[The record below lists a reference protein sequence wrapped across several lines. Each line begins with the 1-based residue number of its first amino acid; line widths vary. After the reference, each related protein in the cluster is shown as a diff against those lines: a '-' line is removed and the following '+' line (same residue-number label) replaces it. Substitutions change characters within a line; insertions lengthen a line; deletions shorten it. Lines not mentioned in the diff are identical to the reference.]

1 MANTLVDLITQ
12 FRIQFFD
19 KFPYVSSYVYSLNP
33 VRTNKVD
40 TMAVDRT
47 GNMYWNPDWCE
58 KLTLDEGAYV
68 VQHETWHLI
77 LRHCHLSDQILGPN
91 PSQQQL
97 YDMNVAMD
105 TVIWEMLECV
115 KEHAPEGGVTLPNM
129 QERWP
134 QIKSGMTCLEIYSI
148 IRQNKPKLP
157 DQPGQ
162 GVPQD
167 GEEKTDGS
175 QEGQTQGEDS
185 PDDGEGEADGG
196 QGGDEDTGG
205 TGGGPD
211 SEADDAD
218 RGGDPGREGDQSGG
232 EGGDGDGSTGGSANG
247 QGEGVDGE
255 VQDYGY
261 DKDKVNGGSAADG
274 KPRDYEVDDNSDAW
288 DAHMEDNLLRQVD
301 QAIKIAEDDEEW
313 VHRMGS
319 CPGELKRVIKQKLYP
334 QPDPW
339 KQMAATIGLKVA
351 GVMGQKDDT
360 YQRRNR
366 RQTCMQD
373 GVILKGQQIMTPDVI
388 VIMDTSGSM
397 TTKCLNK
404 CSIVCSQG
412 CRAVGQYRLI
422 CWDDGLQHEEVIRG
436 NKTEWPTPGNGGTDM
451 TDAIRYALK
460 YKPSVIILCTDG
472 GTRYPDKEEMGRCQ
486 LIIALTQNLPTPE
499 WAKRVRIPDPGKKDK
514 E

>member
-19 KFPYVSSYVYSLNP
+19 RFPYVSSYVYSLNP

-47 GNMYWNPDWCE
+47 GNMYYNPDWCE

-77 LRHCHLSDQILGPN
+77 LRHCHLSDEVLGPN

-105 TVIWEMLECV
+105 CVIWEMLECV
-115 KEHAPEGGVTLPNM
+115 KEHAPEGGVTLPNL

-148 IRQNKPKLP
+148 IRQNQPQLP

-175 QEGQTQGEDS
+175 QEGQTKGEDS
-185 PDDGEGEADGG
+185 QDDGEGEADGG

-205 TGGGPD
+205 TGEGPD
-211 SEADDAD
+211 SEADDASGD
-218 RGGDPGREGDQSGG
+218 R
-232 EGGDGDGSTGGSANG
+232 STGGSADR
-247 QGEGVDGE
+247 QGEGVDST

-261 DKDKVNGGSAADG
+261 DKDKVNGGSCADG
-274 KPRDYEVDDNSDAW
+274 KPRDYEVKDNADAW
-288 DAHMEDNLLRQVD
+288 EAHMEDNLLRQVES
-301 QAIKIAEDDEEW
+301 AIQSAEDDPNW
-313 VHRMGS
+313 IPHSSWGI
-319 CPGELKRVIKQKLYP
+319 GKGALKRVIKQKLHP

-366 RQTCMQD
+366 RQSCMQE
-373 GVILKGQQIMTPDVI
+373 GLILKGQQILTPDVI

-397 TTKCLNK
+397 TSQCLNK
-404 CSIVCSQG
+404 CSIVCTQG

-422 CWDDGLQHEEVIRG
+422 CWDDGLQLDEVVRT
-436 NKTEWPTPGNGGTDM
+436 NRTEWPTPGGQGTSM
-451 TDAIRYALK
+451 EDAIRYALK

-472 GTRYPDKEEMGRCQ
+472 GTFWPEKEEMGRCQ
-486 LIIALTQNLPTPE
+486 LIIALTQDMPTPE
-499 WAKRVRIPDPGKKDK
+499 WAKRVRIPDPGKK
-514 E
+514 EEEE

>member
-1 MANTLVDLITQ
+1 MSTTLVDLITQ

-77 LRHCHLSDQILGPN
+77 LRHCHLSDEILGPN

-148 IRQNKPKLP
+148 IQQNEPQLP

-175 QEGQTQGEDS
+175 QEGQTKGEDS
-185 PDDGEGEADGG
+185 QDDGEGEADGG
-196 QGGDEDTGG
+196 QGGDQDTGG
-205 TGGGPD
+205 TGEGSD

-232 EGGDGDGSTGGSANG
+232 EGGDGSTGGSANG

-255 VQDYGY
+255 IQDYGY
-261 DKDKVNGGSAADG
+261 DKDRVMGGSAADG
-274 KPRDYEVDDNSDAW
+274 KPRDYEIKDDGDAW
-288 DAHMEDNLLRQVD
+288 EAHMEDNLLRQVD
-301 QAIKIAEDDEEW
+301 VAIKAAEDDEEW

-319 CPGELKRVIKQKLYP
+319 CPGMLKRVIKQKLYP

-366 RQTCMQD
+366 RQTCMQE
-373 GVILKGQQIMTPDVI
+373 GVILKGQQVMTPDVI

-397 TTKCLNK
+397 TELCLNK

-436 NKTEWPTPGNGGTDM
+436 NKTEWPSPGAGGTDM

-472 GTRYPDKEEMGRCQ
+472 GTMYPDKEEMGRCQ
-486 LIIALTQNLPTPE
+486 LIIALTQDLPTPE
-499 WAKRVRIPDPGKKDK
+499 WAKRVRIPDPGKKDNK
-514 E
+514 